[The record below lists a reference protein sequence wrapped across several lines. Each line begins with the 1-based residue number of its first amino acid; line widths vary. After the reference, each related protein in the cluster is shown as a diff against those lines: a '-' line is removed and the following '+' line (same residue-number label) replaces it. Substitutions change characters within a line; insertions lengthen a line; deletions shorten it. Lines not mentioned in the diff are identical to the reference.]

1 LYSGLAR
8 DTAPL
13 RVFEG
18 MDGTLKIPSVT
29 GIDVELRIAGPGGR
43 SYAFVIDWHIRV
55 LVALA
60 WIIASAF
67 VYIGSVNTFASLEPS
82 QSDFVLVIRL
92 PAAAPYFLY
101 HPVLEV
107 LLPGRT
113 PGKRMA
119 GGRIAYRAGR
129 APGLGPLPV
138 RNPLRPVDTRP
149 FLYSLGL
156 AATMLTKQTVRI
168 GDIAAGTLLVY
179 DDPDA
184 GTFDDAPSSGGIE
197 RLGLER
203 AELVRDLLGRWP
215 ELRPE
220 SRAALARRLL
230 ERQGPVPDELGD
242 DALRAKL
249 EQLLQ

>member
-1 LYSGLAR
+1 
-8 DTAPL
+8 
-13 RVFEG
+13 

-67 VYIGSVNTFASLEPS
+67 VYFGSVNAFASLEPS
-82 QSDFVLVIRL
+82 QSDFVLVIGL
-92 PAAAPYFLY
+92 PAAALYFLY

-107 LLPGRT
+107 LMRGRT

-119 GGRIAYRAGR
+119 GVRIVKRDGGV
-129 APGLGPLPV
+129 PGIGPLLV
-138 RNPLRPVDTRP
+138 RNLFRLVDSLP
-149 FLYSLGL
+149 FFYFLGL
-156 AATMLTKQTVRI
+156 AATMLTKQSVRI

-249 EQLLQ
+249 EQLLR